1 MRTRKLACALMLLA
15 TAAVFA
21 LSAAASEL
29 RVHFMDID
37 RNDGILIECDGEA
50 AFIDSGTH
58 DYGVKAV
65 GYMKSAGVEKLT
77 YYIGTHA
84 HRDHVG
90 GGAPILLAMEPEA
103 VLVPHAGVRRQIK
116 KRAIGEK
123 EKAAANAAVYTI
135 VSPGDEVALGGARLL
150 VLGPLVI
157 TEGNNSSDLENENS
171 LVLRLTLGNVRFL
184 LTADS
189 MATSL
194 RAIEE
199 ASPGAL
205 RCDVLKNPHH
215 NSRMEDDL
223 FSACSPRYVIFS
235 TSDKYQP
242 PEAALEAARAM
253 GATPLITSGSQNG
266 TVVFTTDGETL
277 TLSTANLKP

>member
-1 MRTRKLACALMLLA
+1 M
-15 TAAVFA
+15 
-21 LSAAASEL
+21 
-29 RVHFMDID
+29 
-37 RNDGILIECDGEA
+37 
-50 AFIDSGTH
+50 
-58 DYGVKAV
+58 
-65 GYMKSAGVEKLT
+65 
-77 YYIGTHA
+77 
-84 HRDHVG
+84 
-90 GGAPILLAMEPEA
+90 
-103 VLVPHAGVRRQIK
+103 
-116 KRAIGEK
+116 
-123 EKAAANAAVYTI
+123 
-135 VSPGDEVALGGARLL
+135 
-150 VLGPLVI
+150 I